1 MTKPPEGV
9 TQPAAGAPEPAAAV
23 PEPPTGVPEPR
34 TAATDPHTSV
44 TRLRKAVDAL
54 RVVNPATGELI
65 ATLPAAT
72 ALKVARAAEHAQRVF
87 ESGVWSRRPPRER
100 AAVLLRL
107 ADLMERDAETLAG
120 LDSEDAGKPITECR
134 TGDVPGAIE
143 SIRWFA
149 EAADKVFGRIA
160 PTGSDQLGLVSRE
173 PVGVAAAILPW
184 NYPLAMASWKVGP
197 ALAAGNSLLLKPAEA
212 TPRSALHLAALAEE
226 AGLPDGVLTVLPGQG
241 AVAGTAL
248 ARDPLVGAL
257 SFTGSTAVGR
267 RILADAAETNF
278 KRVSLE
284 MGGKSPQVLM
294 PDALG
299 FGDELI
305 DHMIEAAFLT
315 MGQNCTA
322 GSRVLVHRDIVDE
335 VVARFTAAARDLVIG
350 DPAEPATRI
359 GPLISHTAFKRVADA
374 VDSARSAGAQIHTAG
389 LPHGLPARGAY
400 YPPTVITGAPDGSD
414 VLTRE
419 LFGPVV
425 TVQTFASEAEAI
437 RRANATEYGLAASVW
452 TRDLDAA
459 LRLARG
465 IQAGVVSVNAYS
477 EGDITTPFGGWKQS
491 GFGGAEKS
499 TTAFDQWTREKTV
512 WIRTR

>member
-1 MTKPPEGV
+1 MS
-9 TQPAAGAPEPAAAV
+9 
-23 PEPPTGVPEPR
+23 R
-34 TAATDPHTSV
+34 THLTALQETLDV
-44 TRLRKAVDAL
+44 VD
-54 RVVNPATGELI
+54 PATGELI
-65 ATLPAAT
+65 TTVAA
-72 ALKVARAAEHAQRVF
+72 ASERDVRLAAERAHKVF
-87 ESGVWSRRPPRER
+87 RSGVWAGRTPRQR

-107 ADLMERDAETLAG
+107 ADLMERDAEFLAR
-120 LDSEDAGKPITECR
+120 LDCEDAGKPITECR
-134 TGDVPGAIE
+134 TGDVPSAIE

-160 PTGSDQLGLVSRE
+160 PTGHESLGLVSRE

-184 NYPLAMASWKVGP
+184 NYPLAMAAWKVGP

-212 TPRSALHLAALAEE
+212 TPRSALYLAVLAAE
-226 AGLPDGVLTVLPGQG
+226 AGLPDGVLTVLPGHG
-241 AVAGTAL
+241 TVTGTAL
-248 ARDPLVGAL
+248 ARDPLVRAL
-257 SFTGSTAVGR
+257 SFTGSTATGR

-294 PDALG
+294 ADALEY
-299 FGDELI
+299 GDELI
-305 DHMIEAAFLT
+305 DDMIEAAFVT

-322 GSRVLVHRDIVDE
+322 GSRVLVHHSIAEDVLH
-335 VVARFTAAARDLVIG
+335 RFTTAAKCLVIG
-350 DPAEPATRI
+350 DPADARTEV
-359 GPLISHTAFKRVADA
+359 GPLISRAAFDRVAAA
-374 VDSARSAGAQIHTAG
+374 VDTARSAGAHIHTGG
-389 LPHGLPARGAY
+389 LPHGLPPRGAY
-400 YPPTVITGAPDGSD
+400 YPPTVISRAPVGSD
-414 VLTRE
+414 VLTKE

-425 TVQTFASEAEAI
+425 TVQTFTSEDEAV
-437 RRANATEYGLAASVW
+437 RSANATEYGLAASVW

-465 IQAGVVSVNAYS
+465 IEAGVVSVNAYG

-499 TTAFDQWTREKTV
+499 TDALAQWTREKTV